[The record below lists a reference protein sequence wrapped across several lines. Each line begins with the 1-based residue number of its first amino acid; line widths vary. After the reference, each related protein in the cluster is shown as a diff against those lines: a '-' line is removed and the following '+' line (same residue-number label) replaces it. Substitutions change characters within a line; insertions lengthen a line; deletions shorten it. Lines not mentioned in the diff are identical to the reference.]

1 MIESSIQNSIPLQP
15 EPTEEEVVFEAHLR
29 PEQLADYVGQTQ
41 IKANL
46 GVAITAAKIRQE
58 PIEHVLLYGPPGL
71 GKTTLA
77 TIIAKETN
85 RNLKITSGASIQR
98 AGDLASLLTNLEDGD
113 VLFIDEIHRLHA
125 AAEEVLYPAIE
136 DRVLDIMV
144 GKGPGA
150 RSIRMQLPRFTLVG
164 ATTRVGLLSGPLRD
178 RFGHVY
184 HLEYYEHNDL
194 ESIIQRS
201 AQILGISMD
210 QNALATLAKR
220 SRGTPRIANRLLKR
234 VRDFAQTKA
243 QTVIT
248 QTLATEALQ
257 MIGVDLLGLDSGDRL
272 LLETLIHKFN
282 GGPVGLQT
290 LSVATG
296 EPEDTITDIYE
307 PFLIREGLL
316 IRTPK
321 GREATPRAR
330 EHLALTKK

>member
-1 MIESSIQNSIPLQP
+1 MIESSTQNPPPLQP
-15 EPTEEEVVFEAHLR
+15 DRTEEEVLFETNLR
-29 PEQLADYVGQTQ
+29 PEQLTDYVGQAQ

-46 GVAITAAKIRQE
+46 GVAIAAAKIRQE

-113 VLFIDEIHRLHA
+113 VLFIDEIHRLHVS
-125 AAEEVLYPAIE
+125 AEEVLYPAIE

-201 AQILGISMD
+201 AQILGISLHPA
-210 QNALATLAKR
+210 ALTTLSKR

-234 VRDFAQTKA
+234 VRDFAQTKT
-243 QTVIT
+243 QNTIT
-248 QTLATEALQ
+248 QELANEALD

-330 EHLALTKK
+330 EHIIKNN

>member
-1 MIESSIQNSIPLQP
+1 MIESTNQIHPSLTPDT
-15 EPTEEEVVFEAHLR
+15 TEEEVVFETHLR
-29 PEQLADYVGQTQ
+29 PTQLTEYVGQTQ
-41 IKANL
+41 IKTNL
-46 GVAITAAKIRQE
+46 GVAITAAQMRAE

-77 TIIAKETN
+77 AIIAKETN
-85 RNLKITSGASIQR
+85 RNLKTTSGASIQR
-98 AGDLASLLTNLEDGD
+98 AGDLAALLTNLEDGD

-125 AAEEVLYPAIE
+125 SAEEVLYPAIE

-150 RSIRMQLPRFTLVG
+150 RSIRMHLPRFTLVG
-164 ATTRVGLLSGPLRD
+164 ATTRIGLLSGPLRD

-184 HLEYYEHNDL
+184 HLEYYEHSEL
-194 ESIIQRS
+194 ESIIHRS
-201 AQILGISMD
+201 ADILGITLNP
-210 QNALATLAKR
+210 NALTALAKR

-234 VRDFAQTKA
+234 VRDFAQTKK
-243 QTVIT
+243 QTFVT
-248 QTLATEALQ
+248 EALATEALQ
-257 MIGVDLLGLDSGDRL
+257 MIGVDPLGLDSGDRL
-272 LLETLIHKFN
+272 LLEALIYKFN

-316 IRTPK
+316 VRTPK
-321 GREATPRAR
+321 GREATQRAR
-330 EHLALTKK
+330 EHLLRKNN

>member
-1 MIESSIQNSIPLQP
+1 MIESTNENPTPLNSDPI
-15 EPTEEEVVFEAHLR
+15 TEEVVFEARLR
-29 PEQLADYVGQTQ
+29 PEQLTDYIGQAQ
-41 IKANL
+41 IKTNL
-46 GVAITAAKIRQE
+46 GVAISAAKIRQE
-58 PIEHVLLYGPPGL
+58 PLEHVLLYGPPGL

-77 TIIAKETN
+77 SIIAKETS

-113 VLFIDEIHRLHA
+113 VLFIDEIHRLHVS
-125 AAEEVLYPAIE
+125 AEEVLYPAIE

-150 RSIRMQLPRFTLVG
+150 RSIRMQLPHFTLVG
-164 ATTRVGLLSGPLRD
+164 ATTRIGMLSGPLRD

-184 HLEYYEHNDL
+184 HLEYYVDTEL
-194 ESIIQRS
+194 ESIITRS
-201 AQILGISMD
+201 AAILGIQLD
-210 QNALATLAKR
+210 QAAGQTIAKR

-234 VRDFAQTKA
+234 VRDFAQTRKHTTITHEVTTKA
-243 QTVIT
+243 
-248 QTLATEALQ
+248 LD
-257 MIGVDLLGLDSGDRL
+257 MIGIDPLGLDSGDRL
-272 LLETLIHKFN
+272 LLETLVRKFN

-321 GREATPRAR
+321 GREATPKAR
-330 EHLALTKK
+330 EHVNKKT

>member
-1 MIESSIQNSIPLQP
+1 MIESSTQNSTPLQP

-125 AAEEVLYPAIE
+125 TAEEVLYPAIE

-210 QNALATLAKR
+210 QDALATLAKR

>member
-1 MIESSIQNSIPLQP
+1 MIESSTQNSTPLQP

-125 AAEEVLYPAIE
+125 TAEEVLYPAIE

-201 AQILGISMD
+201 AQILGVSMD
-210 QNALATLAKR
+210 QDALTTLAKR